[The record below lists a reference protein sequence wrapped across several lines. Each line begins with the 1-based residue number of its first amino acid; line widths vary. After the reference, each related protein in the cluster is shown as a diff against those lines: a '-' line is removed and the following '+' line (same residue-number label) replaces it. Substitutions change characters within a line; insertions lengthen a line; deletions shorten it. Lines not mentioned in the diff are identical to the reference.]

1 MKRIEQFV
9 DGIVEDLPVNEVEKK
24 EMKEEM
30 TQHLLEHFDE
40 LMLQGYS
47 KDEAISTVVASFG
60 SEKTIGK
67 EMKKVLFPYYKFVRF
82 LVSAIA
88 VAILLCV
95 TSHFLTQFYFPQ
107 HDSAI
112 TVDLFLL
119 MVMIC
124 IIFLGGAE
132 MAYEGITQIYHT
144 NRWFNPWSFY
154 LIPALLLT
162 GIVIIEHIS
171 NLEQGKHWIYND
183 LLGLPLYPIFYV
195 VCRQLFTLL
204 FVRKKHRQVTHK
216 TTSI

>member
-9 DGIVEDLPVNEVEKK
+9 DVIVADLPVNEHEKN

-30 TQHLLEHFDE
+30 MQHLFEHFDE
-40 LMLQGYS
+40 LMLQGYT
-47 KDEAISTVVASFG
+47 KEQAISTVVASFG

-67 EMKKVLFPYYKFVRF
+67 EMKKVLFQYYKFVRF
-82 LVSAIA
+82 FVSAIA
-88 VAILLCV
+88 VAALFCV
-95 TSHFLTQFYFPQ
+95 TSHLLTVFYFPQ

-124 IIFLGGAE
+124 IIFLGVAE
-132 MAYEGITQIYHT
+132 LAYEGVTQIYH
-144 NRWFNPWSFY
+144 NNKWINPWSFY

-171 NLEQGKHWIYND
+171 NLEQGNHWIYND
-183 LLGLPLYPIFYV
+183 LLGLPLYPLFYV
-195 VCRQLFTLL
+195 VSRQLFTLL
-204 FVRKKHRQVTHK
+204 FVRRKRQAAHK
-216 TTSI
+216 TTLI